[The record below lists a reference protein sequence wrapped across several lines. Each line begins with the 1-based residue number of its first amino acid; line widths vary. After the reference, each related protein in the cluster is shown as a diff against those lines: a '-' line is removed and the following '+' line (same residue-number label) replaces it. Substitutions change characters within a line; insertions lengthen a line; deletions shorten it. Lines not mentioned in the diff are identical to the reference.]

1 MMKRF
6 RTLVPLHLLLV
17 MAICAASAF
26 AQTRPDIV
34 QAPPAFVGMGD
45 SIGEGVQSADATLQ
59 TQPHS
64 YLNLI
69 AQQMGVSFPLPL
81 IVGTPVSDI
90 FSVSGRTRLNPSLAA
105 LNLAVS
111 GATVDSVL
119 NQVAGQPITNEADLV
134 LEPRTGTQM
143 QVAQSLGASF
153 IICWIGN
160 SDVLSAVLAW
170 NQLTTLPMTPV
181 PQFKMDL
188 GQIATDLMLTGAH
201 VVVAT
206 IPDIPQIAFVVTP
219 QDLQTFTGNDWGL
232 AEGSYTTLPTMLL
245 IKLGLVDGTKILQN
259 PNYVLSATQATTV
272 SQQVAAFN
280 QIITSDAADS
290 GLAVADINSYFQQ
303 LQATPP
309 VFNGVALTRQ
319 FNGGL
324 FSLDGVHPS
333 DIAHALGA
341 NVFIQA
347 ANQKFGM
354 NIPLL
359 TQDQLTQIADA
370 DPFIDW
376 DGSLV
381 VRGRPFAGLLET
393 LGPFLGISGNLN
405 NKPGAAPASAS
416 VSKIDKT
423 AGQQFMQ
430 QYFTLKG
437 LPANTAWTE
446 QDAINA
452 MKEVFRALL

>member
-1 MMKRF
+1 
-6 RTLVPLHLLLV
+6 
-17 MAICAASAF
+17 
-26 AQTRPDIV
+26 
-34 QAPPAFVGMGD
+34 MGD
-45 SIGEGVQSADATLQ
+45 SIGEGVQSADATWQ
-59 TQPHS
+59 TQTHS

-81 IVGTPVSDI
+81 IVGTPISNI
-90 FSVSGRTRLNPSLAA
+90 FTVAGRARLNLNLNA

-111 GATVDSVL
+111 GATVDSML
-119 NQVAGQPITNEADLV
+119 NQVAGRPVTNEADLV

-143 QVAQSLGASF
+143 QIAQAIGAPF

-160 SDVLSAVLAW
+160 GDVLSAVLAW
-170 NQLTTLPMTPV
+170 DQLTTLPMTSV
-181 PQFKMDL
+181 QQFETDF
-188 GQIATDLMLTGAH
+188 GQIATDLYLTRAH
-201 VVVAT
+201 AVVAT

-219 QDLQTFTGNDWGL
+219 QDLQTFTGSDWGL
-232 AEGSYTTLPTMLL
+232 AAGSYTTLPTMLL
-245 IKLGLVDGTKILQN
+245 IKLGLVDGTTILQN
-259 PNYVLSATQATTV
+259 PNYVLTAAQAATI
-272 SQQVAAFN
+272 SQRVADFN

-290 GLAVADINSYFQQ
+290 GLAVADIYNYFEQV
-303 LQATPP
+303 QANPP
-309 VFNGVALTRQ
+309 VFHGVALTRR

-341 NVFIQA
+341 NIFIQT

-354 NIPLL
+354 SIPLL
-359 TQDQLTQIADA
+359 TEDQLTQIADA

-381 VRGRPFAGLLET
+381 VRGRPLAGLLET

-405 NKPGAAPASAS
+405 NKPGSGPAPAS
-416 VSKIDKT
+416 VSKIDKA
-423 AGQQFMQ
+423 AGQRFMR

-437 LPANTAWTE
+437 LPANTAWTQ

>member
-1 MMKRF
+1 
-6 RTLVPLHLLLV
+6 
-17 MAICAASAF
+17 
-26 AQTRPDIV
+26 
-34 QAPPAFVGMGD
+34 MGD
-45 SIGEGVQSADATLQ
+45 SIGEGVQSADVTWQ

-90 FSVSGRTRLNPSLAA
+90 FSVSGRARLNPNLDA

-111 GATVDSVL
+111 GATVDSIL
-119 NQVAGQPITNEADLV
+119 NQVAGQPVTNEADLV

-143 QVAQSLGASF
+143 QIAQSLGAPF
-153 IICWIGN
+153 VICWIGN
-160 SDVLSAVLAW
+160 GDVLSAVLAW
-170 NQLTTLPMTPV
+170 NQLTTLPMTSV
-181 PQFKMDL
+181 QQFKTDF
-188 GQIATDLMLTGAH
+188 GQIATDLKLTGAH

-206 IPDIPQIAFVVTP
+206 IPDIPEIAFVVTP
-219 QDLQTFTGNDWGL
+219 QDLQTFTGSDWGL
-232 AEGSYTTLPTMLL
+232 PAGSYTTLPTMLL
-245 IKLGLVDGTKILQN
+245 IKLGLVDGTTILQN
-259 PNYVLSATQATTV
+259 PNYVLNAAQAATI
-272 SQQVAAFN
+272 SQRVADFN

-290 GLAVADINSYFQQ
+290 GLAVADINSYFEQV
-303 LQATPP
+303 QATPP

-354 NIPLL
+354 SIPLL

-393 LGPFLGISGNLN
+393 LGPFLGISGNLKN
-405 NKPGAAPASAS
+405 VPGASAAP
-416 VSKIDKT
+416 VPTIDKA

-430 QYFTLKG
+430 QYFTQKG
-437 LPANTAWTE
+437 LPPNTAWSE

-452 MKEVFRALL
+452 MKDVFRALL